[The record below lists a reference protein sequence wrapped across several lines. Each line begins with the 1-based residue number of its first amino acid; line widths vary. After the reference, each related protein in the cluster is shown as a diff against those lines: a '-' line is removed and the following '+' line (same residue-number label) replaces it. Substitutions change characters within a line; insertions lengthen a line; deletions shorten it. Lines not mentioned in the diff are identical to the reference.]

1 MGWIGNQVTEISGL
15 NGSVVGFSDAESVF
29 GQFEEIS
36 HCVDFGGKAS
46 AQFKLKSGCIH
57 TIE

>member
-1 MGWIGNQVTEISGL
+1 MGWIGDQVTEISRL
-15 NGSVVGFSDAESVF
+15 DGSVVGLGDAESVF

-36 HCVDFGGKAS
+36 HCVGFGGKAS
-46 AQFKLKSGCIH
+46 AEFELKSGCIH